1 MSQCPGWQSDSD
13 SAWNQRRPC
22 LWNLCCAVSVARR
35 MRHSLENSILSEDPI
50 RMTAPMMPQQ
60 PLSEWLAAF
69 SAPAPEAGQPV
80 GHHPASFYPEGHLDY
95 IDSTAVA
102 DSLLELARSVTL
114 PLPHLGA
121 AQGLPL
127 EAPQPSSAPGR
138 LQPCQEVTLGQ
149 LHVAVWP
156 SPEKQTQ
163 QDSEP
168 SPLDI
173 SQPLKRRKLN
183 VPGDDL
189 SPLRSP
195 LSQSPLPLGQTSL
208 PLPGASLLPELLTV
222 DSSQL
227 YDHGLEPAPAMG
239 QLLSVDS
246 WSAFPTL
253 GVSPEAHTIPLTP
266 ASPALCD
273 GLHMRALPGDGFL
286 LSLEGGSENLQDPSG
301 SGKSLQDPS
310 ALVSSGFPEDF
321 VDARVPVPVLGQVG
335 ERTCSSA
342 QYWTPEQLLP
352 PGELACLPEAGSL
365 LETDCNPPST
375 LQPQEGASF
384 WKTWAQRKNERILKK
399 AENEPQGVGRRK
411 PSLFQE
417 DVLSVPIAELNQGL
431 CLMTQ
436 EARRRDGSSYE
447 ADVLYYLFLCI
458 QKHMFDNNRIDNIFT
473 DLYYLKFLER
483 LHQVMKG
490 WCPRVSPLGRVPSSC
505 IVEQMLWDCRQ
516 LGAHSPSTLLFT
528 LMYFNTKYFILK
540 TVEQHSQLAFSKVLK
555 QTRKNAGVGK
565 DKSPT
570 VRFLRLY
577 GQILGGLKE
586 MYGEQLENPENPL
599 QCPIKLYDFY
609 RFKCPQSA
617 KGPSDAF
624 YLVPELVVAPNS
636 PIWYSGQPVG
646 TELMEQMLTRILMVR
661 EVQEAHAAPH
671 VPASR

>member
-1 MSQCPGWQSDSD
+1 
-13 SAWNQRRPC
+13 
-22 LWNLCCAVSVARR
+22 
-35 MRHSLENSILSEDPI
+35 MRHSLENSILSEDPV

-69 SAPAPEAGQPV
+69 SAPGLEAEQQAGY
-80 GHHPASFYPEGHLDY
+80 HPTSFYPEGHLEY

-114 PLPHLGA
+114 PLPHLGTA
-121 AQGLPL
+121 PGVSL
-127 EAPQPSSAPGR
+127 EAHQPSLSPGG

-156 SPEKQTQ
+156 SPETQTE

-168 SPLDI
+168 GALDI
-173 SQPLKRRKLN
+173 CQPLKRKKLN
-183 VPGDDL
+183 SPGDDL
-189 SPLRSP
+189 SSLRSP
-195 LSQSPLPLGQTSL
+195 VSQSPLPLGQTSL
-208 PLPGASLLPELLTV
+208 PLPGASVLPELLTV

-227 YDHGLEPAPAMG
+227 YDHGLEPASAMG

-246 WSAFPTL
+246 WSAFSTL
-253 GVSPEAHTIPLTP
+253 GIGPEARAIPLTP
-266 ASPALCD
+266 SPALCD
-273 GLHMRALPGDGFL
+273 GLHTRALPGDGFL
-286 LSLEGGSENLQDPSG
+286 LSLEGDNENLQDTSG
-301 SGKSLQDPS
+301 SGKSRQEPS
-310 ALVSSGFPEDF
+310 ALVSSNFPEDF
-321 VDARVPVPVLGQVG
+321 VETSISIPVLGQVG

-342 QYWTPEQLLP
+342 QYWAPEQLLP
-352 PGELACLPEAGSL
+352 PVELTCPPEASFP
-365 LETDCNPPST
+365 LETDGEPLPT
-375 LQPQEGASF
+375 LQPREGASF

-399 AENEPQGVGRRK
+399 AENEPQGAGRRK
-411 PSLFQE
+411 PALFQE

-436 EARRRDGSSYE
+436 EARRQDGSSYE

-490 WCPRVSPLGRVPSSC
+490 WCPRVSPLGHVLSSC
-505 IVEQMLWDCRQ
+505 IMEQMLWDCRQ

-586 MYGEQLENPENPL
+586 MRGEQLENAENPS

-671 VPASR
+671 VAALR

>member
-1 MSQCPGWQSDSD
+1 
-13 SAWNQRRPC
+13 
-22 LWNLCCAVSVARR
+22 
-35 MRHSLENSILSEDPI
+35 MRHSLEHPVLSEDPV

-69 SAPAPEAGQPV
+69 SASGLEAGQHA
-80 GHHPASFYPEGHLDY
+80 GHHPAPFYPEGHLEY
-95 IDSTAVA
+95 VEPTAVA
-102 DSLLELARSVTL
+102 DSLLELARSVTF
-114 PLPHLGA
+114 PLPHLGTVP
-121 AQGLPL
+121 GLSL
-127 EAPQPSSAPGR
+127 EAHQPSSSPGR
-138 LQPCQEVTLGQ
+138 LQPCPEVTLGQ

-156 SPEKQTQ
+156 SPEKQKQ

-168 SPLDI
+168 DSLDV

-183 VPGDDL
+183 LPGDDL

-195 LSQSPLPLGQTSL
+195 LSHSPLSLGQTSL

-227 YDHGLEPAPAMG
+227 YDHELEPASAMG

-253 GVSPEAHTIPLTP
+253 GIGPGARTIPLTS
-266 ASPALCD
+266 SPVLCD
-273 GLHMRALPGDGFL
+273 GLPMRALPGDGFL
-286 LSLEGGSENLQDPSG
+286 LSLEGGSENPQDTSG
-301 SGKSLQDPS
+301 SGKNLQDPS
-310 ALVSSGFPEDF
+310 ALVSSSFPEDF
-321 VDARVPVPVLGQVG
+321 VNASAPIPILGQVG

-352 PGELACLPEAGSL
+352 PAELACLPEASSL
-365 LETDCNPPST
+365 LEADRDPPST
-375 LQPQEGASF
+375 LQPQEGALF
-384 WKTWAQRKNERILKK
+384 WKSWAQRKNEKILEK
-399 AENEPQGVGRRK
+399 AENEPQGLGRRK
-411 PSLFQE
+411 PTLFQE

-436 EARRRDGSSYE
+436 EARRQDGSSYE

-458 QKHMFDNNRIDNIFT
+458 QKHMFDNSRIDNIFT

-483 LHQVMKG
+483 LHRVMKG
-490 WCPRVSPLGRVPSSC
+490 WCPRVSPLGRVLSSC

-577 GQILGGLKE
+577 GQILGGLK
-586 MYGEQLENPENPL
+586 GLDRSGAGRLGSFPTGVVRLLPESRFGPAL
-599 QCPIKLYDFY
+599 IQTKLCMF
-609 RFKCPQSA
+609 QT
-617 KGPSDAF
+617 
-624 YLVPELVVAPNS
+624 
-636 PIWYSGQPVG
+636 G
-646 TELMEQMLTRILMVR
+646 T
-661 EVQEAHAAPH
+661 
-671 VPASR
+671 

>member
-1 MSQCPGWQSDSD
+1 
-13 SAWNQRRPC
+13 
-22 LWNLCCAVSVARR
+22 
-35 MRHSLENSILSEDPI
+35 MRHSLENSILSEDPV

-69 SAPAPEAGQPV
+69 SAPGPEAGQQS
-80 GHHPASFYPEGHLDY
+80 GHHPASFYPEGHLEY

-121 AQGLPL
+121 AQGISL
-127 EAPQPSSAPGR
+127 EAHQPSLAR
-138 LQPCQEVTLGQ
+138 QLQPCQEVTLGQ

-156 SPEKQTQ
+156 SPEKHSQPE
-163 QDSEP
+163 SEP
-168 SPLDI
+168 GSLEL
-173 SQPLKRRKLN
+173 SQPLKRRKLDL
-183 VPGDDL
+183 PGDNP
-189 SPLRSP
+189 SPLRLP
-195 LSQSPLPLGQTSL
+195 LPQSPLPLGQTSL
-208 PLPGASLLPELLTV
+208 QLPGTPLLPELLTV

-227 YDHGLEPAPAMG
+227 YDPGLEPASAMG

-246 WSAFPTL
+246 WSTLPTL
-253 GVSPEAHTIPLTP
+253 GISPEACTIPFTP
-266 ASPALCD
+266 TSPALCE

-286 LSLEGGSENLQDPSG
+286 LSLEGGSENLQDTSG
-301 SGKSLQDPS
+301 SRKSIQDPS
-310 ALVSSGFPEDF
+310 SLVSSSFPEDF
-321 VDARVPVPVLGQVG
+321 VDASVSMPILDQVG
-335 ERTCSSA
+335 ERTCPSA
-342 QYWTPEQLLP
+342 QYWTPEQMLP
-352 PGELACLPEAGSL
+352 PAELTCLPEASSL
-365 LETDCNPPST
+365 LETDCTTPST
-375 LQPQEGASF
+375 LQPLEGASF
-384 WKTWAQRKNERILKK
+384 WKTWAQWKNERILKK
-399 AENEPQGVGRRK
+399 AENEPQGVARRK
-411 PSLFQE
+411 PTLFQE

-436 EARRRDGSSYE
+436 EARRPDGSSYE
-447 ADVLYYLFLCI
+447 ADVLYYFFLCI

-490 WCPRVSPLGRVPSSC
+490 WCPRVSPLGHVLSSC
-505 IVEQMLWDCRQ
+505 IMEQMLWDCRQ

-577 GQILGGLKE
+577 GQILGGLKEE

-671 VPASR
+671 VLSSQ

>member
-1 MSQCPGWQSDSD
+1 MSP
-13 SAWNQRRPC
+13 
-22 LWNLCCAVSVARR
+22 VARR
-35 MRHSLENSILSEDPI
+35 MRHSLENSVLSEDPV
-50 RMTAPMMPQQ
+50 RMTAPMLPQQ
-60 PLSEWLAAF
+60 PLPEWLAAF
-69 SAPAPEAGQPV
+69 SASGPEAGQQSA
-80 GHHPASFYPEGHLDY
+80 HHPASFYPEGHLEY
-95 IDSTAVA
+95 LDSTAVA
-102 DSLLELARSVTL
+102 DSLLELARSVPL

-121 AQGLPL
+121 AQGLSL
-127 EAPQPSSAPGR
+127 EAHQPSSPGR

-163 QDSEP
+163 QDSGP
-168 SPLDI
+168 GPLDMA
-173 SQPLKRRKLN
+173 QPLKRRKL
-183 VPGDDL
+183 DL
-189 SPLRSP
+189 SGEDASPLRSP
-195 LSQSPLPLGQTSL
+195 LSPSPLPLGQTSL

-227 YDHGLEPAPAMG
+227 YDHGLEPASAMG
-239 QLLSVDS
+239 PLLGVDS

-253 GVSPEAHTIPLTP
+253 SVGPEAHAIPLPP
-266 ASPALCD
+266 ASPALCE
-273 GLHMRALPGDGFL
+273 GLPLRALPGDGFL
-286 LSLEGGSENLQDPSG
+286 LSLEGGSENLKDVSRP
-301 SGKSLQDPS
+301 GKSVQDPS
-310 ALVSSGFPEDF
+310 ALVSSSFPEDF
-321 VDARVPVPVLGQVG
+321 VDASVSIPVLGQGG
-335 ERTCSSA
+335 ERPCPPP
-342 QYWTPEQLLP
+342 QYWTPEQMLLP
-352 PGELACLPEAGSL
+352 PAELACLPEASSL
-365 LETDCNPPST
+365 LETDCAPPSI

-384 WKTWAQRKNERILKK
+384 WKTWAQRKNEKTLKK
-399 AENEPQGVGRRK
+399 AESEAQGVGRRK
-411 PSLFQE
+411 PTLFQE

-490 WCPRVSPLGRVPSSC
+490 WCPRVSPLGHVLSSC
-505 IVEQMLWDCRQ
+505 ILEQMLWDCRQ

-577 GQILGGLKE
+577 GQILGGLKEE

>member
-1 MSQCPGWQSDSD
+1 
-13 SAWNQRRPC
+13 
-22 LWNLCCAVSVARR
+22 
-35 MRHSLENSILSEDPI
+35 MRHSLENSVLSEDPV

-60 PLSEWLAAF
+60 ALPEWLATF
-69 SAPAPEAGQPV
+69 SAPGLEAGQQS
-80 GHHPASFYPEGHLDY
+80 GHPPASSYPEGHLEY

-114 PLPHLGA
+114 PLPSLGA
-121 AQGLPL
+121 AQGVSL
-127 EAPQPSSAPGR
+127 EAHQPPSSPGR

-163 QDSEP
+163 QESEP
-168 SPLDI
+168 GPLDI
-173 SQPLKRRKLN
+173 SQPLKRRKLDL
-183 VPGDDL
+183 PSDD
-189 SPLRSP
+189 PLP
-195 LSQSPLPLGQTSL
+195 LSQTSL
-208 PLPGASLLPELLTV
+208 QLPAASLLPELLTV

-227 YDHGLEPAPAMG
+227 YDHGLETASAIG
-239 QLLSVDS
+239 QLLSLDS
-246 WSAFPTL
+246 WSAFSAL
-253 GVSPEAHTIPLTP
+253 GVGPETCAVPFTP
-266 ASPALCD
+266 TSPALCD

-286 LSLEGGSENLQDPSG
+286 LNLEGGSENLQDRSG
-301 SGKSLQDPS
+301 PGKSIQDPS
-310 ALVSSGFPEDF
+310 ALVSSSFPEDF
-321 VDARVPVPVLGQVG
+321 VDASVSIPMVGQVG
-335 ERTCSSA
+335 ERSCPSA
-342 QYWTPEQLLP
+342 QYWTPEQMLP
-352 PGELACLPEAGSL
+352 LAELARLPEASSL
-365 LETDCNPPST
+365 LETDCDPPAT

-384 WKTWAQRKNERILKK
+384 WKAWAQRQNERILKK
-399 AENEPQGVGRRK
+399 TGKGPQGVGRRK
-411 PSLFQE
+411 PALFQE

-436 EARRRDGSSYE
+436 EARRQDGSSYE

-490 WCPRVSPLGRVPSSC
+490 WCPRVSPLGHVLSSC
-505 IVEQMLWDCRQ
+505 IMEQMLWDCRQ

>member
-1 MSQCPGWQSDSD
+1 
-13 SAWNQRRPC
+13 
-22 LWNLCCAVSVARR
+22 
-35 MRHSLENSILSEDPI
+35 MRHSLENSVLSEDPV
-50 RMTAPMMPQQ
+50 RMTAPLMPQQ
-60 PLSEWLAAF
+60 SLPEWLATF
-69 SAPAPEAGQPV
+69 SAPGSEAGQQS
-80 GHHPASFYPEGHLDY
+80 GHLSASFYPEGPLEY

-114 PLPHLGA
+114 PLPHPGG
-121 AQGLPL
+121 AQGVSL
-127 EAPQPSSAPGR
+127 EVCPPSSPPRWFPSG
-138 LQPCQEVTLGQ
+138 QEVTLGQ

-156 SPEKQTQ
+156 PSEKQMQ
-163 QDSEP
+163 QDGEP
-168 SPLDI
+168 GAQDI
-173 SQPLKRRKLN
+173 SQPLKRRKL
-183 VPGDDL
+183 DL
-189 SPLRSP
+189 PRDNPSLLRPP
-195 LSQSPLPLGQTSL
+195 LSQSPLPLL
-208 PLPGASLLPELLTV
+208 GASLLPELLTV

-227 YDHGLEPAPAMG
+227 YDHGLDPGPTMG

-253 GVSPEAHTIPLTP
+253 GIGPETHAIPLPPVSPAVYE
-266 ASPALCD
+266 
-273 GLHMRALPGDGFL
+273 GLPGRALPGEGFL
-286 LSLEGGSENLQDPSG
+286 MDLEGGLENLPDRSG
-301 SGKSLQDPS
+301 SRKRIQTPS
-310 ALVSSGFPEDF
+310 ALASSSFPEEF
-321 VDARVPVPVLGQVG
+321 VDTSVPIPILGQVG
-335 ERTCSSA
+335 ERSCLSA
-342 QYWTPEQLLP
+342 PYWAPGQMLP
-352 PGELACLPEAGSL
+352 PAELPCLPEASSL
-365 LETDCNPPST
+365 IETDSAPPST
-375 LQPQEGASF
+375 LKPQEGAAF
-384 WKTWAQRKNERILKK
+384 WRTWAQTKNEGILKK
-399 AENEPQGVGRRK
+399 AEKDPQGVGSRDASLPRVLPSHPCLTGHFFVFGGGRK
-411 PSLFQE
+411 PALFQE

-431 CLMTQ
+431 CLMTR
-436 EARRRDGSSYE
+436 EARRPDGSSYE

-458 QKHMFDNNRIDNIFT
+458 QKYMFDNNRIDNIFT

-490 WCPRVSPLGRVPSSC
+490 WSPRVSPLGRVLSSC
-505 IVEQMLWDCRQ
+505 IMEQMLWDCRQ

-586 MYGEQLENPENPL
+586 EMYGEQLENPENPL

-646 TELMEQMLTRILMVR
+646 VELMEQMLTRILMVR